1 MRMLLVF
8 IRGGRYIPFMDENL
22 TGVIQLVREIQE
34 ESHIESEYLFYKCDR
49 ISYERL
55 LYKLCTKLGFS
66 VTNNHAFRKGFNM
79 GMIERDINV
88 AQRAGILGHSTAVN
102 LSNYTVMD
110 EDWIDT
116 VIDKVNKYNMT
127 LSADRD

>member
-1 MRMLLVF
+1 ML
-8 IRGGRYIPFMDENL
+8 I
-22 TGVIQLVREIQE
+22 
-34 ESHIESEYLFYKCDR
+34 K
-49 ISYERL
+49 RL
-55 LYKLCTKLGFS
+55 RVQILSLY
-66 VTNNHAFRKGFNM
+66 AFRKGFNM
-79 GMIERDINV
+79 WMIERDINV
-88 AQRAGILGHSTAVN
+88 AQRAGIFGHLTAVN